1 MADKRHRSGAYDSL
15 RPKRYRSDPSR
26 SSASYLSLTHPSTPP
41 RQSST
46 IGSTGPSD
54 SLLYS
59 DQCHPSP
66 VPQPGPFSLDSS
78 LPSSPPEVSIPQTD
92 LNHQNHTPSYL
103 GKGWCYTTASPE
115 PMNDGDQDYGNDLA
129 ASTLVFLI
137 TMICSQIATP
147 NIRRRETNRQSGERE
162 KKEKES

>member
-26 SSASYLSLTHPSTPP
+26 SSASYLSLTHPSTPA

-59 DQCHPSP
+59 DQRCHPSP
-66 VPQPGPFSLDSS
+66 VPQPASFSLDSS

-92 LNHQNHTPSYL
+92 LNHQNHSPSYSEN
-103 GKGWCYTTASPE
+103 GWCYTTASPE

-129 ASTLVFLI
+129 ASTLVFPSR
-137 TMICSQIATP
+137 SQRPTFAEEEQTDKAAKEG
-147 NIRRRETNRQSGERE
+147 RK
-162 KKEKES
+162 KKEPSQQP